1 MLTPLVCRVT
11 TVWQFA
17 TIVYFRLLYN
27 IYKDFSSV
35 LGKVVF
41 VADGDEGATLRIVGI
56 KLREI
61 SFEGLNT
68 ITGAKFWVL

>member
-27 IYKDFSSV
+27 ICKDFSSV

-41 VADGDEGATLRIVGI
+41 GADGNEGACVSGDKDCVRFPLR
-56 KLREI
+56 
-61 SFEGLNT
+61 N
-68 ITGAKFWVL
+68 